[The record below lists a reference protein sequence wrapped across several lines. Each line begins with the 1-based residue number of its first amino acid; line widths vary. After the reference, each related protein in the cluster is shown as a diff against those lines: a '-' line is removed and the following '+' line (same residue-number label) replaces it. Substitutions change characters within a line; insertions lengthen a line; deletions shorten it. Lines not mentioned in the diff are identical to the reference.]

1 MTTIVHQVQISRGF
15 NLNCVMKLF
24 FNKVSGLYMLHMEIF
39 KRLLVGNLIVNV
51 IAKRSVFV
59 FFAIT
64 INLFFLSNVA
74 RAGFVEMPDTKEA
87 PELERHSLLLDLDVP
102 AVRDRDPDPQ
112 SGPRLNVKEFRIQ
125 GLIEYPSADI
135 TREKIIK
142 QVEAIRFDLMG
153 EGKMLDSGYTL
164 DEIGQ
169 VSDLVA
175 EIEKSTEGEHVGPL
189 EVQKL
194 VFLIRE
200 QRRQRGITLGMIET
214 VADTI
219 TRYYRERG
227 FILAKAYIPQQQV
240 RDGIVTL
247 TILLGELGEVDVH
260 NNKRYSTNSIKRVFK
275 NDYGTPVTNDGVEEK
290 LYLLNDL
297 PGLSVQGYFEPGS
310 QVGDT
315 KFNVNVTGE
324 QWYDASLRLDNHGA
338 ERSGKNRAF
347 AQFQLHNPST
357 LGDQID
363 LSILQS
369 YTPQNSTYGAFG
381 YTIPVMSPRLK
392 FSIGASSND
401 FALGSGNSELSSA
414 DSGFDMKGKS
424 LVIDSSL
431 RYQLKRSRVTNY
443 STELKV
449 SQIESDLQIGDS
461 DAGALNNTVRNIELS
476 FDYDRLNEKKRVLQQ
491 ASVSVISSEFVKGG
505 FDGQD
510 KKAEILM
517 LDYSRL
523 SFLNVPFTKIESRL
537 VLHFAG
543 QYAGTS
549 LGSVNQWGMGGP
561 TRMRGFSI
569 NEYYADDAA
578 YFGADWIFKGPDFNG
593 YKIFGE
599 KLETVFQPFIF
610 ADIGYGTVH
619 AFEEDDE
626 TGDTKAELADVGLG
640 IKLNYTEHFR
650 GNLVIG
656 KSVKATNT
664 AIILSDQLKPDRGIN
679 TYIDLQYSF

>member
-1 MTTIVHQVQISRGF
+1 MFIPGCV
-15 NLNCVMKLF
+15 LNYF
-24 FNKVSGLYMLHMEIF
+24 DKVSGFYMLQMEIF
-39 KRLLVGNLIVNV
+39 RRLLVGERQAGSAHNWGAFFLVAAIV
-51 IAKRSVFV
+51 S
-59 FFAIT
+59 
-64 INLFFLSNVA
+64 LFFISTYA
-74 RAGFVEMPDTKEA
+74 YAGFVEMPDTKEA
-87 PELERHSLLLDLDVP
+87 PELERHSLLLDLDIP
-102 AVRDRDPDPQ
+102 SVRDRDPDPQ
-112 SGPRLNVKEFRIQ
+112 AGPRLNVKEFRIQ

-142 QVEAIRFDLMG
+142 QVEAIRFDMMG

-175 EIEKSTEGEHVGPL
+175 EIEQSTEGEHVGPL

-200 QRRQRGITLGMIET
+200 QRRQRGITLGMIEA

-260 NNKRYSTNSIKRVFK
+260 NNKRYSTNSLKRVFK
-275 NDYGTPVTNDGVEEK
+275 NDYGNPVTNDGVEEK

-315 KFNVNVTGE
+315 KFNVNVTRE
-324 QWYDASLRLDNHGA
+324 KWYDASLRIDNHGA

-357 LGDQID
+357 LGDQLD

-369 YTPQNSTYGAFG
+369 YSPQNSTYGAFG
-381 YTIPVMSPRLK
+381 YTIPVMTPRLK
-392 FSIGASSND
+392 FSVGASSND

-414 DSGFDMKGKS
+414 DSGFDMEGKS
-424 LVIDSSL
+424 LVVDSSL

-443 STELKV
+443 STELKI
-449 SQIESDLQIGDS
+449 SQIKSELQIGDS
-461 DAGALNNTVRNIELS
+461 DAGELNNTVRNIELS

-491 ASVSVISSEFVKGG
+491 ASVSIISSKFVLGG
-505 FDGQD
+505 FEGQEQ
-510 KKAEILM
+510 APEILM
-517 LDYSRL
+517 FDYSRL
-523 SFLNVPFTKIESRL
+523 SFVNVPFTKIESR
-537 VLHFAG
+537 VVIHFAG

-593 YKIFGE
+593 FKIFGE
-599 KLETVFQPFIF
+599 RLETVFQPFLF
-610 ADIGYGTVH
+610 ADLGYGQVH
-619 AFEEDDE
+619 AFEEDDD
-626 TGDTKAELADVGLG
+626 TGDTKAELADVGFG

-650 GNLVIG
+650 GNIVVG

-664 AIILSDQLKPDRGIN
+664 AIILSDLKQPDRGIN
-679 TYIDLQYSF
+679 TYIDLQYTF

>member
-1 MTTIVHQVQISRGF
+1 
-15 NLNCVMKLF
+15 
-24 FNKVSGLYMLHMEIF
+24 MLQMDIF
-39 KRLLVGNLIVNV
+39 KSVSFENFIVKNALQLSIRAVALI
-51 IAKRSVFV
+51 IISLGAK
-59 FFAIT
+59 FAY
-64 INLFFLSNVA
+64 
-74 RAGFVEMPDTKEA
+74 AGFVEMPDTKEA
-87 PELERHSLLLDLDVP
+87 PELERHSLLLDLDIP

-112 SGPRLNVKEFRIQ
+112 AGPRLNVKEFRIQ
-125 GLIEYPSADI
+125 GLIEYPRADI

-153 EGKMLDSGYTL
+153 EGKMLSSGYTI

-175 EIEKSTEGEHVGPL
+175 EIEQSTEGEHVGPL

-200 QRRQRGITLGMIET
+200 QRRQRGITLGMIEA

-227 FILAKAYIPQQQV
+227 FILAKAYIPKQQV

-260 NNKRYSTNSIKRVFK
+260 NNKRYSSNSIKRVFK
-275 NDYGTPVTNDGVEEK
+275 NDYGNPITNDGVEEK

-324 QWYDASLRLDNHGA
+324 KWYDASVRLDNHGA

-347 AQFQLHNPST
+347 AQFQIHNPTT

-369 YTPQNSTYGAFG
+369 YSPQNSTYGAFA
-381 YTIPVMSPRLK
+381 YTIPVVTPRLK
-392 FSIGASSND
+392 FSLGASTND
-401 FALGSGNSELSSA
+401 FVLGSGNKESA
-414 DSGFDMKGKS
+414 IISNTLTLEGKS
-424 LVIDSSL
+424 TVFDSSL
-431 RYQLKRSRVTNY
+431 RYQIERSRVTNY
-443 STELKV
+443 SAQLKFMR
-449 SQIESDLQIGDS
+449 IASDLQIGDTKS
-461 DAGALNNTVRNIELS
+461 NQFDNIVENYVLS

-491 ASVSVISSEFVKGG
+491 ANIAVISSNLVDGG
-505 FDGQD
+505 LEGQE
-510 KKAEILM
+510 KNPTILTA
-517 LDYSRL
+517 DYSRL
-523 SFLNVPFTKIESRL
+523 SFINIPFTKYETRL
-537 VLHFAG
+537 VLRFSG
-543 QYAGTS
+543 QYSGKS
-549 LGSVNQWGMGGP
+549 LGSVNQWAMGGP
-561 TRMRGFSI
+561 TRMRGFAI
-569 NEYYADDAA
+569 NEYYADDAG
-578 YFGADWIFKGPDFNG
+578 YVSADWIFKGPSFNG

-599 KLETVFQPFIF
+599 KLESMFQPFVF
-610 ADIGYGTVH
+610 ADAGYGKVH
-619 AFEEDDE
+619 SFQQSATLDDS
-626 TGDTKAELADVGLG
+626 TKAELADIGVGL
-640 IKLNYTEHFR
+640 KLGYTDHFR
-650 GNLVIG
+650 GNIMVA

-664 AIILSDQLKPDRGIN
+664 ALTEDIKPDRGIN

>member
-1 MTTIVHQVQISRGF
+1 
-15 NLNCVMKLF
+15 
-24 FNKVSGLYMLHMEIF
+24 MLQTEIF
-39 KRLLVGNLIVNV
+39 KSLLVINLNV
-51 IAKRSVFV
+51 IAWRRV
-59 FFAIT
+59 FFFLAIAMT
-64 INLFFLSNVA
+64 LVA
-74 RAGFVEMPDTKEA
+74 LPNIAHAGFVEMPDTKEA
-87 PELERHSLLLDLDVP
+87 PELERHSLLLDLDIP

-142 QVEAIRFDLMG
+142 QVEALRFDMMG

-175 EIEKSTEGEHVGPL
+175 EIEQSTEGEHVGPL

-200 QRRQRGITLGMIET
+200 QRRQRGITLGMIEA

-260 NNKRYSTNSIKRVFK
+260 NNKRYSTNSLKRVFK
-275 NDYGTPVTNDGVEEK
+275 NDYGNPITNDGVEEK

-347 AQFQLHNPST
+347 AQFQIHNPTT

-363 LSILQS
+363 LSVLQS
-369 YTPQNSTYGAFG
+369 FSPQNATYGAFA
-381 YTIPVMSPRLK
+381 YTIPVMTPRLK
-392 FSIGASSND
+392 FSLGASTND
-401 FALGSGNSELSSA
+401 FVLGSGNKESTIVANTLVL
-414 DSGFDMKGKS
+414 KGKS
-424 LVIDSSL
+424 TVFDSSL
-431 RYQLKRSRVTNY
+431 RYQIERSRVTNY
-443 STELKV
+443 SAQLKV
-449 SQIESDLQIGDS
+449 MRIKSQLQIGETNSNPFD
-461 DAGALNNTVRNIELS
+461 NIVENYELS

-491 ASVSVISSEFVKGG
+491 ANIAIISSNLTDGG
-505 FDGQD
+505 LEGQE
-510 KKAEILM
+510 KNPTILTA
-517 LDYSRL
+517 DYSRL
-523 SFLNVPFTKIESRL
+523 SFINIPFTKYETRL
-537 VLHFAG
+537 VLRFSG
-543 QYAGTS
+543 QYAGKS
-549 LGSVNQWGMGGP
+549 LGSVNQWAMGGP
-561 TRMRGFSI
+561 TRMRGFTI
-569 NEYYADDAA
+569 NEYYADDAG
-578 YFGADWIFKGPDFNG
+578 YLSADWIFKGPSFNG

-599 KLETVFQPFIF
+599 KLESMFQPFVF
-610 ADIGYGTVH
+610 ADIGYGKVH
-619 AFEEDDE
+619 SFQQSAVADDS
-626 TGDTKAELADVGLG
+626 TKAELADVGVGLKLG
-640 IKLNYTEHFR
+640 YTDHFK
-650 GNLVIG
+650 GNLMVA
-656 KSVKATNT
+656 KSVKSTNT
-664 AIILSDQLKPDRGIN
+664 ALTEDIKPDRGVN
-679 TYIDLQYSF
+679 TYIDLQYTF

>member
-1 MTTIVHQVQISRGF
+1 
-15 NLNCVMKLF
+15 
-24 FNKVSGLYMLHMEIF
+24 MLQTEIF
-39 KRLLVGNLIVNV
+39 KSLLVLNLNIVV
-51 IAKRSVFV
+51 RRRV
-59 FFAIT
+59 FFFLAIAMT
-64 INLFFLSNVA
+64 LFVSSNIA

-87 PELERHSLLLDLDVP
+87 PELERHSLLLDLDIP

-142 QVEAIRFDLMG
+142 QVEALRFDMMG

-175 EIEKSTEGEHVGPL
+175 EIEQSTEGEHVGPL

-200 QRRQRGITLGMIET
+200 QRRQRGITLGMIEA

-260 NNKRYSTNSIKRVFK
+260 NNKRYSTNSLKRVFK

-357 LGDQID
+357 LGDRLD

-369 YTPQNSTYGAFG
+369 YSPQNSTYGAVA
-381 YTIPVMSPRLK
+381 YTIPVMTPRLK
-392 FSIGASSND
+392 FSVGASSND
-401 FALGSGNSELSSA
+401 FALGSGNPEATSA
-414 DSGFDMKGKS
+414 GSGFDMKGES
-424 LVIDSSL
+424 IVADSSL

-443 STELKV
+443 ATQLKV
-449 SQIESDLQIGDS
+449 SRIKSDLQIGDS
-461 DAGALNNTVRNIELS
+461 DVGEFKNIVRNIELS

-491 ASVSVISSEFVKGG
+491 ASVSVIASKFELGG
-505 FDGQD
+505 FEGQD
-510 KKAEILM
+510 RAPEILM
-517 LDYSRL
+517 VDYSRL
-523 SFLNVPFTKIESRL
+523 SFLNVPFTKIESRF
-537 VLHFAG
+537 VLHFSG

-593 YKIFGE
+593 FKIFGE
-599 KLETVFQPFIF
+599 KLETVFQPFVF
-610 ADIGYGTVH
+610 ADIGYGKVH
-619 AFEEDDE
+619 SFEDDE
-626 TGDTKAELADVGLG
+626 EADDTKAELADVGFG

-650 GNLVIG
+650 GNLVVG

-664 AIILSDQLKPDRGIN
+664 ALILSDKVKPDRGIN

>member
-1 MTTIVHQVQISRGF
+1 
-15 NLNCVMKLF
+15 
-24 FNKVSGLYMLHMEIF
+24 MLQTEIF
-39 KRLLVGNLIVNV
+39 KGLLVNNLNIKMLVQRSAFIIVAATV
-51 IAKRSVFV
+51 
-59 FFAIT
+59 
-64 INLFFLSNVA
+64 NLFLLPTVA
-74 RAGFVEMPDTKEA
+74 NAGFVEMPDTKEA
-87 PELERHSLLLDLDVP
+87 PDLERHSLLLDLDIP

-112 SGPRLNVKEFRIQ
+112 AGPRLNVKEFRIQ

-142 QVEAIRFDLMG
+142 QVEAIRFDMMG
-153 EGKMLDSGYTL
+153 EGKLLSSGYTL

-260 NNKRYSTNSIKRVFK
+260 NNKRYSTNSLKSVFK
-275 NDYGTPVTNDGVEEK
+275 NDYGNPVTNDGVEEK

-324 QWYDASLRLDNHGA
+324 KWYDASMRIDNHGA

-357 LGDQID
+357 LGDEID

-369 YTPQNSTYGAFG
+369 YSPQNSTYGAFG
-381 YTIPVMSPRLK
+381 YTIPVMTPRLK
-392 FSIGASSND
+392 FSVGASSND
-401 FALGSGNSELSSA
+401 FALGSGNSELTSA
-414 DSGFDMKGKS
+414 GSGFDMKGKS
-424 LVIDSSL
+424 LVVDSSL
-431 RYQLKRSRVTNY
+431 SYQIKRSRVTNY
-443 STELKV
+443 STQLKV
-449 SQIESDLQIGDS
+449 SQVKSELQIGDS
-461 DAGALNNTVRNIELS
+461 DAGELNNTVRNIELS
-476 FDYDRLNEKKRVLQQ
+476 FNYDRLNEKKRVLQQ
-491 ASVSVISSEFVKGG
+491 ASVSIISSKFVLGG
-505 FDGQD
+505 FEGQE
-510 KKAEILM
+510 KAPEILM
-517 LDYSRL
+517 ADYSLL
-523 SFLNVPFTKIESRL
+523 SFLQVPFTKIESRV
-537 VLHFAG
+537 VLHVAG

-599 KLETVFQPFIF
+599 KLETVLQPFIF
-610 ADIGYGTVH
+610 ADIGYGMVH
-619 AFEEDDE
+619 AFDEEDE
-626 TGDTKAELADVGLG
+626 TGDTKAELADVGFGL
-640 IKLNYTEHFR
+640 KLNYTEHFR

-656 KSVKATNT
+656 KSIKATNT
-664 AIILSDQLKPDRGIN
+664 ALILSDQLKPDRGVN
-679 TYIDLQYSF
+679 TYIDLQYTF